1 MEENPNNDINKP
13 LQINTLAKIEDSKEN
28 EDSYL
33 FDKDRP
39 SNASNFA
46 FQSRF
51 TVVENNFQE
60 DDSKNNDS
68 SIDMSNSGRPST
80 ESEKSN
86 STKAKEKNKINHD
99 DNGNDNKMNNNN
111 TKIKKDDNK
120 LKSNKKDKISKKK
133 NTIEI
138 KIILLGDASV
148 GKSSI
153 IGRYMNNSFK
163 EDYLCTLQIEMSTR
177 LIDID
182 LDTRVKMDIWD
193 TVGQEKFRTL
203 TTQYYRNCQ
212 GAIIVF
218 DLTKKDTFDGLQSWI
233 DKLEEN
239 NQNCTILIV
248 GNKSDLI
255 EDREVNKDD
264 IECFIKNKYYY
275 YDISAKNGNNVSLA
289 FDKIRT
295 EIIEDIRRNE
305 KKEEKELNDIKFK
318 MRNVDSRDL
327 ELLNKS
333 VNGKSNKCC

>member
-46 FQSRF
+46 FQSRL

-68 SIDMSNSGRPST
+68 SIDISNSGRPST

-86 STKAKEKNKINHD
+86 STKSKEKNKINHD

-163 EDYLCTLQIEMSTR
+163 EDYQCTLLIEMSTR